1 MDSEK
6 KRNFARTKKIRYML
20 KKKSGFPYEVHPTP
34 MKGKDGKNIVYARP
48 ARRLRL
54 SIEGLDDYCAK
65 HYSLRSGELELVLK
79 AFLKAAGEMMAMG
92 YRIETPI
99 GSFVPK
105 LKLKREI
112 TDADAVCDDDVM
124 LDGVDYNSGKLWDK
138 AIEGWL
144 FNGFRREENPN
155 VQELLN
161 DTALL
166 EEALNKGLKKG
177 YITTK
182 QFAGLSGLTLYSA
195 RKQLDAWT
203 QGENPKL
210 MKSRMGQTD
219 IYTAI

>member
-1 MDSEK
+1 MP
-6 KRNFARTKKIRYML
+6 
-20 KKKSGFPYEVHPTP
+20 KKKGGFPYEVHPTP
-34 MKGKDGKNIVYARP
+34 MKGKDGRNIVYAKP
-48 ARRLRL
+48 ARGLKL
-54 SIEGLDDYCAK
+54 SVEAVDSYCHENYETK
-65 HYSLRSGELELVLK
+65 EGELEFVFRQ
-79 AFLKAAGEMMAMG
+79 FLKCAAELMARG
-92 YRIETPI
+92 YRIDTPI
-99 GSFVPK
+99 GSFGPK

-210 MKSRMGQTD
+210 MKTRMGQTD

>member
-1 MDSEK
+1 MIDFKKFNSVISLTSYFNSNEK
-6 KRNFARTKKIRYML
+6 CKQAIIESRW
-20 KKKSGFPYEVHPTP
+20 SDGDVVCPYCGGHHCVTR
-34 MKGKDGKNIVYARP
+34 KDGKFR
-48 ARRLRL
+48 
-54 SIEGLDDYCAK
+54 CK
-65 HYSLRSGELELVLK
+65 
-79 AFLKAAGEMMAMG
+79 
-92 YRIETPI
+92 
-99 GSFVPK
+99 
-105 LKLKREI
+105 
-112 TDADAVCDDDVM
+112 
-124 LDGVDYNSGKLWDK
+124 
-138 AIEGWL
+138 WL

-182 QFAGLSGLTLYSA
+182 QFAGFSGLTLYSA

-219 IYTAI
+219 IYTAT